1 VSRPWV
7 YDAVLHQIYPRSLC
21 DADGVGDLADIAARL
36 DHLTWLG
43 VDALWTR
50 S

>member
-7 YDAVLHQIYPRSLC
+7 YDAVLHQIYPRSFC
-21 DADGVGDLADIAARL
+21 DADGVGDLAD
-36 DHLTWLG
+36 HLTCLG